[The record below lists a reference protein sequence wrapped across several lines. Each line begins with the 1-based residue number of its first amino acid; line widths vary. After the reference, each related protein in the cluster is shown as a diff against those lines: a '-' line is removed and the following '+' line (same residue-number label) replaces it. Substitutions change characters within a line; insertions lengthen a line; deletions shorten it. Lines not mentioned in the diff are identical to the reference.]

1 MTTIHGVGWAIF
13 MVLMAGYFGVGLRA
27 MITGRAPHWAG
38 GVWVVLL
45 GLGII
50 QSVTGTLAIALGGA
64 SVELTHWVYGPATL
78 VVLLLSGTL
87 LVDAAAKRLGVVIC
101 ASSLLLLLLGWR
113 LASTA

>member
-1 MTTIHGVGWAIF
+1 MTTIHGVGWAVF
-13 MVLMAGYFGVGLRA
+13 MVFLAGYFGIGLLA
-27 MITGRAPHWAG
+27 MITGRAPRWAG
-38 GVWVVLL
+38 GLWVVLL

-50 QSVTGTLAIALGGA
+50 QSATGALAMILGGA

-78 VVLLLSGTL
+78 VLLLLSGTL
-87 LVDAAAKRLGVVIC
+87 LVNAAAKKLGLLIC